1 MSSRIIRGDDRIKR
15 ISVVSRGN
23 HAVRGGDPLP
33 QDRVMLAEKQ
43 AFGQGYEEGERMG
56 KQMGERMM
64 ETAVKRYDRSIEG
77 IGALQTAL
85 AVSMETETVKLSM
98 EIARK
103 IVQRELRVD
112 PDLVSALVSVALK
125 RAQGHQGVAV
135 RVSSHDFTRIRAM
148 AGSAG
153 SSIAVKE
160 DPALERGDFVV
171 DTVQTHIDGRLSSQ
185 LEAIGHALF
194 DE

>member
-1 MSSRIIRGDDRIKR
+1 MSSRIIRGDDRTRR
-15 ISVVSRGN
+15 ISVGSRPGN
-23 HAVRGGDPLP
+23 TPGGASLP
-33 QDRVMLAEKQ
+33 EDRVMVAEKL
-43 AFGQGYEEGERMG
+43 AFEQGYGEGERIG

-64 ETAVKRYDRSIEG
+64 ETAIKRYDRAIEE
-77 IGALQTAL
+77 ISALHASL
-85 AVSMETETVKLSM
+85 AASMETETVKLSM

-112 PDLVSALVSVALK
+112 PDLVTALVSVALR

-135 RVSSHDFTRIRAM
+135 RISSHDFTRIRAM

-153 SSIAVKE
+153 SSISVKE
-160 DPALERGDFVV
+160 DSALDRGDFVV

-185 LEAIGHALF
+185 LETIGRALF